1 MTLKTLDGALALLTY
16 FTVRQPTWGVRELAK
31 HSGVHHAVVHRVLA
45 TFAANGFL
53 VQDAASGKYSLGL
66 RLFELGQ
73 VVRKTFSPA
82 EVVQPVL
89 EKLAA
94 QSGETVF
101 LSWLDGHEGL
111 CVGMVQGQHQLRFS
125 IELGQRFPLHAG
137 AHAKVILAFQ
147 DDTFRARVLAHA
159 SDPAHAQPGLATTD
173 PAVIEPQLA
182 EIRAQGWAH
191 TRGEA
196 AASVAGLALPLWSRD
211 HGAVV
216 GSLAIA
222 GPQQRLDEEAVPR
235 MLDALRDAS
244 RRLEEVVGF
253 GR

>member
-31 HSGVHHAVVHRVLA
+31 HSGVHYAVVHRVLA

-53 VQDAASGKYSLGL
+53 VQDAATGKYSLGL

-73 VVRKTFSPA
+73 VVRKSFSPD
-82 EVVQPVL
+82 EIVRPVL

-111 CVGMVQGQHQLRFS
+111 CVGLVQSQHQLRFS
-125 IELGQRFPLHAG
+125 IELGERLPLHAG
-137 AHAKVILAFQ
+137 AHAKAMLDFQ
-147 DDTFRARVLAHA
+147 DEAFRAEVYRQGMEKMGPHTRL
-159 SDPAHAQPGLATTD
+159 DRDT
-173 PAVIEPQLA
+173 IERQLD
-182 EIRAQGWAH
+182 EVRAQGWAY
-191 TRGEA
+191 TREEA

-211 HGAVV
+211 HSAVI

-222 GPQQRLDEEAVPR
+222 GPQQRLSEEAVPR
-235 MLDALRDAS
+235 LLDAMREAS
-244 RRLEEVVGF
+244 GRLEDVIGF
-253 GR
+253 VR

>member
-31 HSGVHHAVVHRVLA
+31 HSGVHYAVVHRVLA

-53 VQDAASGKYSLGL
+53 VQDAATGKYSLGL

-73 VVRKTFSPA
+73 VVRKSFSPD
-82 EVVQPVL
+82 EIVRPVL

-111 CVGMVQGQHQLRFS
+111 CVGLVQSQHQLRFS
-125 IELGQRFPLHAG
+125 IELGERFPLHAG
-137 AHAKVILAFQ
+137 AHAKAMLAFQ
-147 DDTFRARVLAHA
+147 DDAFRAEVYRQGMEKTGPHTRL
-159 SDPAHAQPGLATTD
+159 DRDT
-173 PAVIEPQLA
+173 IEHQLD
-182 EIRAQGWAH
+182 EVRAQGWAY
-191 TRGEA
+191 TREEA

-211 HGAVV
+211 HSAVI

-222 GPQQRLDEEAVPR
+222 GPQQRLSEEAVPR
-235 MLDALRDAS
+235 LLEAMREAS
-244 RRLEEVVGF
+244 GRLEDVIGF
-253 GR
+253 VR